1 LLFLMARCA
10 AQVAP
15 ATIEPSDP
23 SSARA
28 AAHELLGHLAQGRI
42 EAAAALSNAPERRL
56 EVLREYRAAIGD
68 KAFRRVFAE
77 YLDPANRVVAELAL
91 GRHRLLVWELA
102 GAGGRIA
109 GQYYVEAD
117 GGFLMD
123 DRPSEARSR
132 LQRALEDYR
141 ARAGR

>member
-1 LLFLMARCA
+1 
-10 AQVAP
+10 
-15 ATIEPSDP
+15 
-23 SSARA
+23 
-28 AAHELLGHLAQGRI
+28 
-42 EAAAALSNAPERRL
+42 
-56 EVLREYRAAIGD
+56 
-68 KAFRRVFAE
+68 
-77 YLDPANRVVAELAL
+77 VAELAL